1 MRWSQTFAALIAA
14 LLVFVGVPATMANG
28 AEHPCGPTDAC
39 ILDGG
44 SYHARAPAGWDG
56 ESPLPVLIYFHGYR
70 QTGRVVMGMKA
81 LAKAADDA
89 GALVVAPNGID
100 GGWSVRGAPSNNR
113 DEIAFA
119 AAMIDDVGRRWPID
133 RSRLWVSGFSLG
145 ASMAWDIACLA
156 GDRYAGFFPV
166 SGAFWRPHPVTCP
179 AGPVTM
185 IHVHGRGDKIMPL
198 EGRTIR
204 GQWRQGDVFQ
214 SFEVLRAHNR
224 CKLPD
229 VERTGPKGLLCK
241 EWNHCGGGSRLAL
254 CLYDGGHAA
263 PKDWYPRAFEW
274 LNGAAKAKSAG

>member
-1 MRWSQTFAALIAA
+1 MHWSLIFRAAFVACIVTSCLTAA
-14 LLVFVGVPATMANG
+14 SLS
-28 AEHPCGPTDAC
+28 AEPECGPELAC
-39 ILDGG
+39 TLAGG
-44 SYHARAPAGWDG
+44 SYHARVPAGWDRV
-56 ESPLPVLIYFHGYR
+56 SPLPVLFYYHGYR

-81 LAKAADDA
+81 LTRAADDA
-89 GALVVAPNGID
+89 GALVVAPNGIN
-100 GGWSVRGAPSNNR
+100 GGWSVRGAPSKNR

-119 AAMIDDVGRRWPID
+119 SAMIEDVVRRWPID

-145 ASMAWDIACLA
+145 ASMAWDIACMA

-166 SGAFWRPHPVTCP
+166 SGAFWRPHPVSCP

-204 GQWRQGDVFQ
+204 EQWRQGDVLQ
-214 SFEVLRAHNR
+214 SFEILRRHNR
-224 CKLPD
+224 CEPPEI
-229 VERTGPKGLLCK
+229 ERTGPKGLLCK
-241 EWNHCGGGSRLAL
+241 EWDQCAGGSRLAL

-263 PKDWYPRAFEW
+263 PKDWYPRAFDW

>member
-1 MRWSQTFAALIAA
+1 MRWFQTLAALIAA
-14 LLVFVGVPATMANG
+14 LFVFSGVSATMANG
-28 AEHPCGPTDAC
+28 AEQPCGPEDAC

-89 GALVVAPNGID
+89 GALVIAPNGIG

-119 AAMIDDVGRRWPID
+119 AAMIDDVARRWPID

-166 SGAFWRPHPVTCP
+166 SGAFWRPHPLTCP

-185 IHVHGRGDKIMPL
+185 IHVHGRGDKIVPL

-214 SFEVLRAHNR
+214 SFELLRAHNH

-229 VERTGPKGLLCK
+229 VERTGPTGLLCK
-241 EWNHCGGGSRLAL
+241 EWNHCDGGSRLAL

-274 LNGAAKAKSAG
+274 LNGAAKPKSAG